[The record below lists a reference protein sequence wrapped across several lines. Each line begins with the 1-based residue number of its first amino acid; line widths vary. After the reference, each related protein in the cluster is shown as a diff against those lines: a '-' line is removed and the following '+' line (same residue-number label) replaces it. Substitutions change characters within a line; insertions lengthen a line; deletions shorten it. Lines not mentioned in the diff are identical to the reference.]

1 MRLIDAEN
9 TAQSAAHEWRI
20 PTMSNIQE
28 DLIAFNSRNNPFYN
42 DKGYADPTAYQGIE
56 AAAASEYRARFDAIA
71 ALIHTVKYICG
82 LAGFEVVGRIT
93 LRHKQSGD
101 IYK

>member
-1 MRLIDAEN
+1 
-9 TAQSAAHEWRI
+9 
-20 PTMSNIQE
+20 MSNIQE

-71 ALIHTVKYICG
+71 ALIHTVKYIFAGWRGSRSWAESPCG
-82 LAGFEVVGRIT
+82 ISRAATSTSEEAI
-93 LRHKQSGD
+93 
-101 IYK
+101 

>member
-1 MRLIDAEN
+1 M
-9 TAQSAAHEWRI
+9 T
-20 PTMSNIQE
+20 NIHE
-28 DLIAFNSRNNPFYN
+28 DLVAFNSRNNPFYN
-42 DKGYADPTAYQGIE
+42 DKAPPAPPAQQGFE
-56 AAAASEYRARFDAIA
+56 AAAFSEYRARFDAIA
-71 ALIHTVKYICG
+71 ALILTVKYICG

>member
-1 MRLIDAEN
+1 MIELPVEMRAL
-9 TAQSAAHEWRI
+9 
-20 PTMSNIQE
+20 
-28 DLIAFNSRNNPFYN
+28 NSRNNPYYN

-56 AAAASEYRARFDAIA
+56 AAATSEYRSRFDTIA

>member
-1 MRLIDAEN
+1 M
-9 TAQSAAHEWRI
+9 T
-20 PTMSNIQE
+20 NIQE
-28 DLIAFNSRNNPFYN
+28 DLITFNSRNNPYYN

-56 AAAASEYRARFDAIA
+56 AAATSEYRARFDAIA
-71 ALIHTVKYICG
+71 ALIHTVKYICE

-93 LRHKQSGD
+93 LRHRQSGD

>member
-1 MRLIDAEN
+1 MIDFSIDE
-9 TAQSAAHEWRI
+9 R
-20 PTMSNIQE
+20 
-28 DLIAFNSRNNPFYN
+28 AFNSRNNPYYN

-56 AAAASEYRARFDAIA
+56 AAAVSEYRARFDAIT